1 MPKDWRKWPMNRRRE
16 FWAAR
21 LEADVVDP
29 GETDDWSNV
38 SGLDGQPV
46 GELVP
51 RDRVTCREVWSE
63 RLSGNST
70 YQRDWT
76 GDKLD
81 RVDRKRIGAIL
92 RALLVGGRFDGTKWR
107 YIDIRN
113 DSSGGREKGFKK
125 VK

>member
-1 MPKDWRKWPMNRRRE
+1 M
-16 FWAAR
+16 
-21 LEADVVDP
+21 
-29 GETDDWSNV
+29 

-63 RLSGNST
+63 WLSGNST
-70 YQRDWT
+70 YQRDWS
-76 GDKLD
+76 GNKLD
-81 RVDRKRIGAIL
+81 RMDRKRIGAIL

-107 YIDIRN
+107 YMDIRN